1 MFSRT
6 GVSGRDLV
14 GNLQRASCRRRPKG
28 RSGRRRVTAV
38 AVTGAFCSGKTTVA
52 RMFESLGARRIDAD
66 EIARRVL
73 RKGSPAYR
81 EVAAVFGSAVLG
93 EDGSID
99 RKALALR
106 VFSPR
111 GGARRRK
118 QLEGIVHP
126 RVARALGRA
135 LAGSAGRRDL
145 KAVVVEVPLLYEA
158 GMEALFDRV
167 VAVTAPRD
175 RVLEWAE
182 ARRGTSRS
190 EAKRILAAQW
200 DASWKAAKADFVI
213 RNTGDPG
220 RMLARVKAIW
230 KEL

>member
-1 MFSRT
+1 
-6 GVSGRDLV
+6 
-14 GNLQRASCRRRPKG
+14 
-28 RSGRRRVTAV
+28 
-38 AVTGAFCSGKTTVA
+38 
-52 RMFESLGARRIDAD
+52 MFESLGAMRIDAD
-66 EIARRVL
+66 AVARRVL

-81 EVAAVFGSAVLG
+81 EVAAVFGPGVLG
-93 EDGSID
+93 EDGRID
-99 RKALALR
+99 RKALARR

-118 QLEGIVHP
+118 QLERIVHP
-126 RVARALGRA
+126 RVARALRRA

-158 GMEALFDRV
+158 GMEELFDRV

-175 RVLEWAE
+175 RVLDWAK
-182 ARRGTSRS
+182 ARRGISRS
-190 EAKRILAAQW
+190 EAERMLAAQW
-200 DASWKAAKADFVI
+200 GPSRKAAKADFVI